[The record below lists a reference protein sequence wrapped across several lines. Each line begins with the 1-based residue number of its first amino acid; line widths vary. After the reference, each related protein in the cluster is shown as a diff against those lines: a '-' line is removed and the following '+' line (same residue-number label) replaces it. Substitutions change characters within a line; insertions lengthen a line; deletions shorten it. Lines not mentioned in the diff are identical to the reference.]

1 MKLISVVLSSVLAL
15 AALEARAQEQAP
27 ATVTVAGEASEEA
40 QPDVAWLSLT
50 IRVQKPTAAEASSE
64 NARRAIG
71 AIAALTAAGVEAR
84 DIATVGL
91 AIDPVW
97 SGQNSPRSVVAFEAT
112 NRLSVRVRAIDRAG
126 PILAQ
131 AVTAGAEYDGV
142 SFDLS
147 DRDAR
152 EDALRGKA
160 VENAAHRAAL
170 YAGGAAMKL
179 GALQSI
185 HADPS
190 ESGFRPMFAKTAA
203 LASAPPPPIEPGPIT
218 LSESVTGTWTLIAQ

>member
-1 MKLISVVLSSVLAL
+1 MKIATWNVNSVNARLETVLAWF
-15 AALEARAQEQAP
+15 R
-27 ATVTVAGEASEEA
+27 EA

-64 NARRAIG
+64 NARRATG

-84 DIATVGL
+84 DIGTVGL

-97 SGQNSPRSVVAFEAT
+97 SPQNSPRSVVAFEAT

-203 LASAPPPPIEPGPIT
+203 LASASTPPPIEPGPIT
-218 LSESVTGTWTLIAQ
+218 LSESVTGTWTLVAQ